1 MHRYPT
7 LGYQG
12 AINQFNWII
21 NTILDELDRKT
32 LIPAKTDI
40 SFDLVR

>member
-1 MHRYPT
+1 MHRYAT

-32 LIPAKTDI
+32 STIAKTDI
-40 SFDLVR
+40 SFDLIR